1 MKELSF
7 IDEKFYGYGYYI
19 LIEKSKER
27 FDLFEAAFDT
37 YKQSMTSNTRANTK
51 LFTHSG
57 ESDKS
62 FVFVPQLACLV
73 SICDCN
79 ILSF

>member
-7 IDEKFYGYGYYI
+7 IYEKFYGYGYYI
-19 LIEKSKER
+19 LIDKCKER
-27 FDLFEAAFDT
+27 FDLFEAE
-37 YKQSMTSNTRANTK
+37 QSMALNTRANTK